1 VQKAARVAAAEKTVE
16 AAAKR
21 ESKQVQKGQL
31 KETKASGKGRGRGR
45 GRGRKAEQGK
55 ENEKDAGNKEE
66 DALEME
72 VPKPAPK
79 KASKAKAKTQVEE
92 APCENA
98 IKFDWETKARPV
110 RELKHGNVLV
120 PKDFRGQAKSYTLWT
135 LNSLYVNTVVN
146 NNLGVKVNAKGG
158 ATL

>member
-1 VQKAARVAAAEKTVE
+1 
-16 AAAKR
+16 
-21 ESKQVQKGQL
+21 
-31 KETKASGKGRGRGR
+31 
-45 GRGRKAEQGK
+45 
-55 ENEKDAGNKEE
+55 
-66 DALEME
+66 ME

-79 KASKAKAKTQVEE
+79 KEAS
-92 APCENA
+92 CDNA

-110 RELKHGNVLV
+110 RELKHGNVPV

-158 ATL
+158 ATLSRGKFEGDWFNTMKVAKYLAGWTEALPAFQRAKVASHVALPYTCN